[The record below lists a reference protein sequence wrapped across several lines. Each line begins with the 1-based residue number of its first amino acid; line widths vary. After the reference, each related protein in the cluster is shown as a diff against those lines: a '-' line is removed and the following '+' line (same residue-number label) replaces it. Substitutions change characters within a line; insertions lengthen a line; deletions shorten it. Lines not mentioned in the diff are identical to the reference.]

1 MFISILRYLD
11 NLGKSVLPTHTS
23 EHERSTNTSMN
34 RSMNTSMKNT
44 ATADKPPYVHIVN
57 VDKNESDRDPESG
70 MIISNRALNNYPFA
84 PNSNQQ

>member
-23 EHERSTNTSMN
+23 EHERSTNTA
-34 RSMNTSMKNT
+34 MKNT
-44 ATADKPPYVHIVN
+44 STADKPPYVHIVN

>member
-23 EHERSTNTSMN
+23 EHERYTNTSM
-34 RSMNTSMKNT
+34 SSTNTAMKNT
-44 ATADKPPYVHIVN
+44 STADKPPYVHIVN

>member
-23 EHERSTNTSMN
+23 EHERSTNTSMK
-34 RSMNTSMKNT
+34 NTST
-44 ATADKPPYVHIVN
+44 PDKPSYVHIVN
-57 VDKNESDRDPESG
+57 VDKKESDRDPESG